1 MLLARILVAHLLC
14 AVAVAVALLLFQL
27 SPSFAQSNTNA
38 LALEIP
44 LEDARSLAEAGVPSA
59 QWRMGVRYEL
69 GADVPQ
75 SDDRAVYWHR
85 KSAEQGYALAQRFMA
100 WSYGRGE
107 NGLPLDDLEAMKWG
121 LKAAKQGDAVSQL
134 IVAVGYATG
143 LGVQRNDSE
152 AVKWLHESAIQGLP
166 TAQHQLAIMHLA
178 SSRRGTPEDFVV
190 AYAWLNLAAAQGNE
204 NAKEGRNLL
213 RNDVLSNEQLAE
225 AQQLSRELQHEIMR
239 RLREKDRR

>member
-44 LEDARSLAEAGVPSA
+44 LEDARRLAEAGAPSA

-166 TAQHQLAIMHLA
+166 LLSINWQLCIWRDEVLQKIS
-178 SSRRGTPEDFVV
+178 SSRTLG
-190 AYAWLNLAAAQGNE
+190 
-204 NAKEGRNLL
+204 
-213 RNDVLSNEQLAE
+213 
-225 AQQLSRELQHEIMR
+225 
-239 RLREKDRR
+239 